1 VIYENDSDSIINQYI
16 IFSKVYDEQ
25 RKKYGRTRQAIT
37 ETIRIC
43 KNRNVLKE
51 YLESREMEVVTI
63 MMSLY
68 DEEEIMKSYIRSE
81 RYEERQI
88 ATKIAT
94 QATRKETAIN
104 MIKKQKYSLED
115 ISDISNLPLEE
126 VKKLEEEIMQLS

>member
-43 KNRNVLKE
+43 KDRNVLKE
-51 YLESREMEVVTI
+51 YLESREQEVVTI

-68 DEEEIMKSYIRSE
+68 DEEEIMKSYIKSE

-88 ATKIAT
+88 ATQEKAE
-94 QATRKETAIN
+94 KTAIS

-115 ISDISNLPLEE
+115 IAEVTDLPLEE
-126 VKKLEEEIMQLS
+126 VKKLEQEIMQLS

>member
-1 VIYENDSDSIINQYI
+1 
-16 IFSKVYDEQ
+16 VYDEQ

-43 KNRNVLKE
+43 KDRNVLKE
-51 YLESREMEVVTI
+51 YLESREQEVVTI

-88 ATKIAT
+88 ATQEKAIKTANKLI
-94 QATRKETAIN
+94 RK
-104 MIKKQKYSLED
+104 KKMSLED
-115 ISDISNLPLEE
+115 IADATDLTIEE
-126 VKKLEEEIMQLS
+126 VKKLEQEIMQLS